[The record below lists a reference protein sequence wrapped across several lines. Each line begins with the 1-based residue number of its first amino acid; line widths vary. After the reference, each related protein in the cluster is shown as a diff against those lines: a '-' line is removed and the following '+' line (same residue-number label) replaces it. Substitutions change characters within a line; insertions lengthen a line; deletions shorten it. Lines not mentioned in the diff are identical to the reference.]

1 MKEKEKPDLLK
12 IGYYMKLNGVS
23 RDEMATR
30 LNLTPASITNITAG
44 KTYPSVDLL
53 LVIAEMFNV
62 DIRDLFTPTKVN
74 YNDQLEEA
82 KSLIKKG
89 YEILEQIQKA
99 E

>member
-12 IGYYMKLNGVS
+12 IGYFMKLNGVS

-62 DIRDLFTPTKVN
+62 DIRDLFTPTKVEYSN
-74 YNDQLEEA
+74 QLEEA

-89 YEILEQIQKA
+89 YQILEQIQKA

>member
-12 IGYYMKLNGVS
+12 VGYYMELNGVS
-23 RDEMATR
+23 RNEMAKR

-62 DIRDLFTPTKVN
+62 DIRDLFSPTKKN

-89 YEILEQIQKA
+89 YEILEQIQKV

>member
-62 DIRDLFTPTKVN
+62 DINF
-74 YNDQLEEA
+74 
-82 KSLIKKG
+82 
-89 YEILEQIQKA
+89 
-99 E
+99 

>member
-12 IGYYMKLNGVS
+12 VGFYMKLNGVS

-30 LNLTPASITNITAG
+30 LNLTTASITNITSG
-44 KTYPSVDLL
+44 KTYPSIDLL

-62 DIRDLFTPTKVN
+62 DIRDLFTQTKVEYSN
-74 YNDQLEEA
+74 QLEEA

-89 YEILEQIQKA
+89 YDILELIQKT

>member
-1 MKEKEKPDLLK
+1 MKEKENPELLR
-12 IGYYMKLNGVS
+12 IGYFMKLNGVS

-30 LNLTPASITNITAG
+30 LNLTTASITNITSG

-53 LVIAEMFNV
+53 LVIAEMFNL

-74 YNDQLEEA
+74 YNDQLQEA

-89 YEILEQIQKA
+89 YEILEQLQKS